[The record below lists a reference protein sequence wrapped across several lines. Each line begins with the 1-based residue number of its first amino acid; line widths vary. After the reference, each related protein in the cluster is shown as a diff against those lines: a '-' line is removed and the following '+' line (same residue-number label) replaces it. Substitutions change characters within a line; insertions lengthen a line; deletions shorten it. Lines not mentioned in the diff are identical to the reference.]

1 MKKNGCFLVLWIVAA
16 VLILPG
22 QAISAE
28 KGATETVLVV
38 FPSDKAI
45 SHAPFFVADKMGYFG
60 QEGLK
65 MEFTTIPG
73 GLEPLKAVVSRQA
86 QFAFPAPSSLIVAR
100 EGNLPARSVY
110 ALRQKWI
117 FGFASLK
124 NRKVSSM
131 ADLKGK
137 TIGVISESAG
147 FIAKIMILGSKDVP
161 LDSVTIQVVGANM
174 AGPLAA
180 GKVDAVYCWDTLF
193 EQYKRQGL
201 DVVWI
206 SGPEYDDYQSNV
218 LATSE
223 QMIKE
228 KPKMVE
234 GYLRA
239 VSKGVVFSIENP
251 KETLKI
257 IGKDEPQL
265 TKDMD
270 KAMVELQLA
279 NGGFQSR
286 LQAQSGFGFHS
297 AKSWELQAKALKEL
311 KEISKVLPGDQ
322 YFTNSFI
329 SAANRFDAETVRKEA
344 RSYEK

>member
-1 MKKNGCFLVLWIVAA
+1 MKNRCFLVAIV
-16 VLILPG
+16 VLTLNLVGWG
-22 QAISAE
+22 QALSAE
-28 KGATETVLVV
+28 KGIETVLVV

-45 SHAPFFVADKMGYFG
+45 SHAPFFVANKVGYFA

-65 MEFTTIPG
+65 MDFTTIPG
-73 GLEPLKAVVSRQA
+73 GLEPLKAVVSKQA

-110 ALRQKWI
+110 AMRQKWI
-117 FGFASLK
+117 FGFAAMK
-124 NRKVSSM
+124 NRKVSSV

-193 EQYKRQGL
+193 EQYRRQGL

-218 LATSE
+218 IATSE
-223 QMIKE
+223 QLIKDR
-228 KPKMVE
+228 PQMVE

-239 VSKGVVFSIENP
+239 VTKGTVFSIENP
-251 KETLKI
+251 KATLKI
-257 IGKDEPQL
+257 VGSEEPQL
-265 TKDMD
+265 TKDPD

-279 NGGFQSR
+279 NAGFQSK
-286 LQAQSGFGFHS
+286 LQAEHGFGFHS

-322 YFTNSFI
+322 YFTNGFI
-329 SAANRFDAETVRKEA
+329 ATANRFDVEVVRKEA
-344 RSYEK
+344 RGYDK

>member
-1 MKKNGCFLVLWIVAA
+1 MKNRWFILIIGILIMSMVAWS
-16 VLILPG
+16 
-22 QAISAE
+22 QALSAE
-28 KGATETVLVV
+28 KGQETVLVV
-38 FPSDKAI
+38 FPSDKAV
-45 SHAPFFVADKMGYFG
+45 SHAPFFVANKVGYFA

-73 GLEPLKAVVSRQA
+73 GLEPLKTVVSKQA

-100 EGNLPARSVY
+100 EGSLPTRSVY
-110 ALRQKWI
+110 AMRQKWI
-117 FGFASLK
+117 FGFAAMK
-124 NRKVSSM
+124 NRKINTV

-137 TIGVISESAG
+137 TIGIISESAG
-147 FIAKIMILGSKDVP
+147 FIGKIMILGSRDVP
-161 LDSVTIQVVGANM
+161 LDSVTFQVVGANM

-223 QMIKE
+223 QLMKE
-228 KPKMVE
+228 KPGMIE
-234 GYLRA
+234 GFLRA
-239 VSKGVVFSIENP
+239 VTKGAVFSIENP
-251 KETLKI
+251 KAALKI
-257 IGKDEPQL
+257 IGQEEPQL

-279 NGGFQSR
+279 NGGFQSK
-286 LQAQSGFGFHS
+286 LQAQNGFGFHS
-297 AKSWELQAKALKEL
+297 ARSWELQAKALKEL

-322 YFTNSFI
+322 YFTNAFVA
-329 SAANRFDAETVRKEA
+329 AANRFDVEAIRKEA
-344 RSYEK
+344 RNYDK